1 MKLIH
6 CADLHLDSDMT
17 SNLTKEKAKERRTE
31 LLVTFQRMITYA
43 KENDVHHILISGDLY
58 DKKNISSTARN
69 VFLTAVTDNQDI
81 IFYYLKGNHDAESMF
96 IGMNKIPDNLKLFGT
111 EWTEYK
117 ITSEKDNVSN
127 ARENARDISDV
138 IKMDVP
144 NCEAYKYTF
153 TYYDSSLET
162 DLHSNVVW
170 IKTDKHI
177 YILDFEVILENKDKY
192 EPIFD
197 QITTSFKENN

>member
-1 MKLIH
+1 MCHNIFISLFIYKKILNFI
-6 CADLHLDSDMT
+6 
-17 SNLTKEKAKERRTE
+17 
-31 LLVTFQRMITYA
+31 VI
-43 KENDVHHILISGDLY
+43 ILILILLGFGIYSVYKYLTPVTVTSSNNEFSVQIPGKVDFKEAASGSSEYVLDLY
-58 DKKNISSTARN
+58 SLKDQMMLYSTIIDNVDNNISLEEA
-69 VFLTAVTDNQDI
+69 
-81 IFYYLKGNHDAESMF
+81 
-96 IGMNKIPDNLKLFGT
+96 
-111 EWTEYK
+111 

-138 IKMDVP
+138 IKIDVP

-177 YILDFEVILENKDKY
+177 YILDFEVVLENKDKY

>member
-1 MKLIH
+1 MKLKKVFIII
-6 CADLHLDSDMT
+6 
-17 SNLTKEKAKERRTE
+17 
-31 LLVTFQRMITYA
+31 VI
-43 KENDVHHILISGDLY
+43 ILILILLGFGIYSLYKYLTPVTVTSSNNEFSVQIPGKVDFKEAASGSSEYVLDLY
-58 DKKNISSTARN
+58 SLKDQMMLYSTIIDNVDNNISLEEA
-69 VFLTAVTDNQDI
+69 
-81 IFYYLKGNHDAESMF
+81 
-96 IGMNKIPDNLKLFGT
+96 
-111 EWTEYK
+111 

-138 IKMDVP
+138 IKIDVP

-177 YILDFEVILENKDKY
+177 YILDFEVVLENKDKY

-197 QITTSFKENN
+197 QVTTSFKENN

>member
-1 MKLIH
+1 MLYCSNFYNTIAIRIVIILLLI
-6 CADLHLDSDMT
+6 LLGFGIYSLYKYLTPVTVT
-17 SNLTKEKAKERRTE
+17 SSNNEFSIQIPGKVDFKEA
-31 LLVTFQRMITYA
+31 A
-43 KENDVHHILISGDLY
+43 SGSSEYVLDLY
-58 DKKNISSTARN
+58 SLKDQMMLYSTIIDNVDNNISLEEA
-69 VFLTAVTDNQDI
+69 
-81 IFYYLKGNHDAESMF
+81 
-96 IGMNKIPDNLKLFGT
+96 
-111 EWTEYK
+111 

-162 DLHSNVVW
+162 DLYSNVVW
-170 IKTDKHI
+170 IQTEKNT

-192 EPIFD
+192 TTIFD
-197 QITTSFKENN
+197 DIATSFKENN

>member
-1 MKLIH
+1 MKHKKIIITISIVLLLIV
-6 CADLHLDSDMT
+6 LGFGIYSLYKYLTPVTVT
-17 SNLTKEKAKERRTE
+17 SSNNEFSIQIPGKVDFKEA
-31 LLVTFQRMITYA
+31 A
-43 KENDVHHILISGDLY
+43 SGSSEYVLDLY
-58 DKKNISSTARN
+58 SLKDQMMLYSTIIDNVDNNISLEEA
-69 VFLTAVTDNQDI
+69 
-81 IFYYLKGNHDAESMF
+81 
-96 IGMNKIPDNLKLFGT
+96 
-111 EWTEYK
+111 

-162 DLHSNVVW
+162 DLYSNVVW
-170 IKTDKHI
+170 IQTEKNT

-192 EPIFD
+192 TTIFD
-197 QITTSFKENN
+197 DIATSFKENN

>member
-1 MKLIH
+1 MKLKKLFIII
-6 CADLHLDSDMT
+6 
-17 SNLTKEKAKERRTE
+17 
-31 LLVTFQRMITYA
+31 V
-43 KENDVHHILISGDLY
+43 VILILILLGFGIYSLYKYLTPVTVTSSNNEFSIQIPGKVDFKEAASGSSEYVLDLY
-58 DKKNISSTARN
+58 SLKDQMMLYSTIIDNVDNNISLEEA
-69 VFLTAVTDNQDI
+69 
-81 IFYYLKGNHDAESMF
+81 
-96 IGMNKIPDNLKLFGT
+96 
-111 EWTEYK
+111 

-192 EPIFD
+192 TTIFD
-197 QITTSFKENN
+197 DIATSFKENN

>member
-1 MKLIH
+1 MKLKKVFIII
-6 CADLHLDSDMT
+6 
-17 SNLTKEKAKERRTE
+17 
-31 LLVTFQRMITYA
+31 VI
-43 KENDVHHILISGDLY
+43 ILILILLGFGIYSLYKYLTPVTVTSSNNEFNIQIPGKVDFKEAASGSSEYVLDLY
-58 DKKNISSTARN
+58 SLKDQMMLYSTIIDNVDNNISLEEA
-69 VFLTAVTDNQDI
+69 
-81 IFYYLKGNHDAESMF
+81 
-96 IGMNKIPDNLKLFGT
+96 
-111 EWTEYK
+111 

-192 EPIFD
+192 TTIFD
-197 QITTSFKENN
+197 DIATSFKENN

>member
-1 MKLIH
+1 MKLKKVFIII
-6 CADLHLDSDMT
+6 
-17 SNLTKEKAKERRTE
+17 
-31 LLVTFQRMITYA
+31 VI
-43 KENDVHHILISGDLY
+43 ILILILLGFGIYSVYKYLTPVTVTSSNNEFSVQIPGKVDFKEAASGSSEYVLDLY
-58 DKKNISSTARN
+58 SLKDQMMLYSTIIDNVDNNISLEEA
-69 VFLTAVTDNQDI
+69 
-81 IFYYLKGNHDAESMF
+81 
-96 IGMNKIPDNLKLFGT
+96 
-111 EWTEYK
+111 

-162 DLHSNVVW
+162 DLYSNVVW
-170 IKTDKHI
+170 IQTEKNT

-192 EPIFD
+192 TTIFD
-197 QITTSFKENN
+197 DIATSFKENN

>member
-1 MKLIH
+1 MKLKKVFIII
-6 CADLHLDSDMT
+6 
-17 SNLTKEKAKERRTE
+17 
-31 LLVTFQRMITYA
+31 VI
-43 KENDVHHILISGDLY
+43 ILILILLGFGIYSLYKYLTPVTVTSSNNEFSIQIPGKVDFKEAASGSSEYVLDLY
-58 DKKNISSTARN
+58 SLKDQMMLYSTIIDNAENNIS
-69 VFLTAVTDNQDI
+69 LEEAV
-81 IFYYLKGNHDAESMF
+81 
-96 IGMNKIPDNLKLFGT
+96 
-111 EWTEYK
+111 
-117 ITSEKDNVSN
+117 TSEKDNVLN
-127 ARENARDISDV
+127 ARENARDISDI
-138 IKMDVP
+138 IKIDVP

-177 YILDFEVILENKDKY
+177 YILDFEVILENKAKY

>member
-1 MKLIH
+1 MKLKKVFIII
-6 CADLHLDSDMT
+6 
-17 SNLTKEKAKERRTE
+17 
-31 LLVTFQRMITYA
+31 VI
-43 KENDVHHILISGDLY
+43 ILILILLGFGIYSLYKYLTPVTVTSSNNEFSIQIPGKVDFKEAASGSSEYVLDLY
-58 DKKNISSTARN
+58 SLKDQMMLYSTIIDNVDNNISLEEA
-69 VFLTAVTDNQDI
+69 
-81 IFYYLKGNHDAESMF
+81 
-96 IGMNKIPDNLKLFGT
+96 
-111 EWTEYK
+111 

-138 IKMDVP
+138 IKIDVP

-177 YILDFEVILENKDKY
+177 YILDFEVVLENKDKY

>member
-1 MKLIH
+1 MKLKKVFIII
-6 CADLHLDSDMT
+6 
-17 SNLTKEKAKERRTE
+17 
-31 LLVTFQRMITYA
+31 VI
-43 KENDVHHILISGDLY
+43 ILILILLGFGIYSLYKYLTPVTVTSSNNEFSIQIPGKVDFKEAASGSSEYVLDLY
-58 DKKNISSTARN
+58 SLKDQMMLYSTIIDNVDNNISLEEA
-69 VFLTAVTDNQDI
+69 
-81 IFYYLKGNHDAESMF
+81 
-96 IGMNKIPDNLKLFGT
+96 
-111 EWTEYK
+111 

-162 DLHSNVVW
+162 DLYSNVVW

-192 EPIFD
+192 TTIFD
-197 QITTSFKENN
+197 DIATSFKENN

>member
-1 MKLIH
+1 MKLKKVFIII
-6 CADLHLDSDMT
+6 
-17 SNLTKEKAKERRTE
+17 
-31 LLVTFQRMITYA
+31 VI
-43 KENDVHHILISGDLY
+43 ILILILLGFGIYSLYKYLTPVTVTSSNNEFSIQIPGKVDFKEAASGSSEYVLDLY
-58 DKKNISSTARN
+58 SLKDQMMLYSTIIDNVDNNISLEEA
-69 VFLTAVTDNQDI
+69 
-81 IFYYLKGNHDAESMF
+81 
-96 IGMNKIPDNLKLFGT
+96 
-111 EWTEYK
+111 

-177 YILDFEVILENKDKY
+177 YILDFEVILENKDK
-192 EPIFD
+192 
-197 QITTSFKENN
+197 

>member
-1 MKLIH
+1 MKLKKLFIII
-6 CADLHLDSDMT
+6 
-17 SNLTKEKAKERRTE
+17 
-31 LLVTFQRMITYA
+31 VI
-43 KENDVHHILISGDLY
+43 ILILILLGFGIYSLYKYLTPVTVTSSNNEFSIQIPGKVDFKEAASGSSEYVLDLY
-58 DKKNISSTARN
+58 SLKDQMMLYSTIIDNVDNNISLEEA
-69 VFLTAVTDNQDI
+69 
-81 IFYYLKGNHDAESMF
+81 
-96 IGMNKIPDNLKLFGT
+96 
-111 EWTEYK
+111 

>member
-1 MKLIH
+1 MKLKKVFIII
-6 CADLHLDSDMT
+6 
-17 SNLTKEKAKERRTE
+17 
-31 LLVTFQRMITYA
+31 VI
-43 KENDVHHILISGDLY
+43 ILILILLGFGIYSLYKYLTPVTVTSSNNEFSVQIPGKVDFKEAASGSSEYVLDLY
-58 DKKNISSTARN
+58 SLKDQMMLYSTIIDNVDNNISLEEA
-69 VFLTAVTDNQDI
+69 
-81 IFYYLKGNHDAESMF
+81 
-96 IGMNKIPDNLKLFGT
+96 
-111 EWTEYK
+111 

-127 ARENARDISDV
+127 ARENAKDISDV
-138 IKMDVP
+138 IKIDVP

-177 YILDFEVILENKDKY
+177 YILDFEVVLENKDKY

>member
-1 MKLIH
+1 MKLKKVFIII
-6 CADLHLDSDMT
+6 
-17 SNLTKEKAKERRTE
+17 
-31 LLVTFQRMITYA
+31 VI
-43 KENDVHHILISGDLY
+43 ILILILLGFGIYSLYKYLTPVTVTSSNNEFSIQIPGKVDFKEAASGSSEYVLDLY
-58 DKKNISSTARN
+58 SLNDQMMLYSTIIDNVDNNISLEEA
-69 VFLTAVTDNQDI
+69 
-81 IFYYLKGNHDAESMF
+81 
-96 IGMNKIPDNLKLFGT
+96 
-111 EWTEYK
+111 

-177 YILDFEVILENKDKY
+177 YILDFEVVLENKDKY

>member
-1 MKLIH
+1 MKLKKVFIII
-6 CADLHLDSDMT
+6 
-17 SNLTKEKAKERRTE
+17 
-31 LLVTFQRMITYA
+31 VI
-43 KENDVHHILISGDLY
+43 ILILILLGFGIYSVYKYLTPVTVTSSNNEFSIQIPGKVDFKEAASGSSEYVLDLY
-58 DKKNISSTARN
+58 SLKDQMMLYSTIIDNVDNNISLEEA
-69 VFLTAVTDNQDI
+69 
-81 IFYYLKGNHDAESMF
+81 
-96 IGMNKIPDNLKLFGT
+96 
-111 EWTEYK
+111 

-177 YILDFEVILENKDKY
+177 YILDFEVVLENKDKY

>member
-1 MKLIH
+1 MKLKKVFIII
-6 CADLHLDSDMT
+6 
-17 SNLTKEKAKERRTE
+17 
-31 LLVTFQRMITYA
+31 VI
-43 KENDVHHILISGDLY
+43 ILILILLGFGIYSVYKYLTPVTVTSSNNEFSVQIPGKVDFKEAASGSSEYVLDLY
-58 DKKNISSTARN
+58 SLKDQMMLYSTIIDNVDNNISLEEA
-69 VFLTAVTDNQDI
+69 
-81 IFYYLKGNHDAESMF
+81 
-96 IGMNKIPDNLKLFGT
+96 
-111 EWTEYK
+111 

-138 IKMDVP
+138 IKIDVP

-177 YILDFEVILENKDKY
+177 YILDFEVVLENKDKY

>member
-1 MKLIH
+1 MKLKKLFIII
-6 CADLHLDSDMT
+6 
-17 SNLTKEKAKERRTE
+17 
-31 LLVTFQRMITYA
+31 VI
-43 KENDVHHILISGDLY
+43 ILILILLGFGIYSLYKYLTPVTVTSSNNEFSIQIPGKVDFKEAASGSSEYVLDLY
-58 DKKNISSTARN
+58 SLKDQMMLYSTIIDNVDNNISLEEA
-69 VFLTAVTDNQDI
+69 
-81 IFYYLKGNHDAESMF
+81 
-96 IGMNKIPDNLKLFGT
+96 
-111 EWTEYK
+111 

-192 EPIFD
+192 TTIFD
-197 QITTSFKENN
+197 DIATSFKENN

>member
-1 MKLIH
+1 MKLKKVFIII
-6 CADLHLDSDMT
+6 
-17 SNLTKEKAKERRTE
+17 
-31 LLVTFQRMITYA
+31 VI
-43 KENDVHHILISGDLY
+43 ILILILLGFGIYSLYKYLTPVTVTSSNNEFSIQIPGKVDFKEAASGSSEYVLDLY
-58 DKKNISSTARN
+58 SLKDQMMLYSTIIDNVDNNISLEEA
-69 VFLTAVTDNQDI
+69 
-81 IFYYLKGNHDAESMF
+81 
-96 IGMNKIPDNLKLFGT
+96 
-111 EWTEYK
+111 

-177 YILDFEVILENKDKY
+177 YILDFEVIFENKDKY

>member
-1 MKLIH
+1 MKLKKVFI
-6 CADLHLDSDMT
+6 
-17 SNLTKEKAKERRTE
+17 
-31 LLVTFQRMITYA
+31 IIII
-43 KENDVHHILISGDLY
+43 ILILILLGFGIYSLYKYLTPVTVTSSNNEFSIQIPGKVDFKEAASGSSEYVLDLY
-58 DKKNISSTARN
+58 SLKDQMMLYSTIIDNVDNNISLEEA
-69 VFLTAVTDNQDI
+69 
-81 IFYYLKGNHDAESMF
+81 
-96 IGMNKIPDNLKLFGT
+96 
-111 EWTEYK
+111 

>member
-1 MKLIH
+1 MKLKKVFIII
-6 CADLHLDSDMT
+6 
-17 SNLTKEKAKERRTE
+17 
-31 LLVTFQRMITYA
+31 VI
-43 KENDVHHILISGDLY
+43 ILILILLGFGIYSLYKYLTPVTVTSSNNEFSIQIPGKVDFKEAASGSSEYVLDLY
-58 DKKNISSTARN
+58 SLKDQMMLYSTIIDNVDNNISLEEA
-69 VFLTAVTDNQDI
+69 
-81 IFYYLKGNHDAESMF
+81 
-96 IGMNKIPDNLKLFGT
+96 
-111 EWTEYK
+111 

-162 DLHSNVVW
+162 DLYSNVVW
-170 IKTDKHI
+170 IQTEKNT

-192 EPIFD
+192 TTIFD
-197 QITTSFKENN
+197 DISTSFKENN

>member
-1 MKLIH
+1 MKLKKVFIII
-6 CADLHLDSDMT
+6 
-17 SNLTKEKAKERRTE
+17 
-31 LLVTFQRMITYA
+31 VI
-43 KENDVHHILISGDLY
+43 ILILILLGFGIYSLYKYLTPVTVTSSNNEFSVQIPGKVDFKEAASGSSEYVLDLY
-58 DKKNISSTARN
+58 SLKDQMMLYSTIIDNVDNNISLEEA
-69 VFLTAVTDNQDI
+69 
-81 IFYYLKGNHDAESMF
+81 
-96 IGMNKIPDNLKLFGT
+96 
-111 EWTEYK
+111 

-138 IKMDVP
+138 IKIDVP

-177 YILDFEVILENKDKY
+177 YILDFEVVLENKDKY

>member
-1 MKLIH
+1 MKLKKVFIII
-6 CADLHLDSDMT
+6 
-17 SNLTKEKAKERRTE
+17 
-31 LLVTFQRMITYA
+31 VI
-43 KENDVHHILISGDLY
+43 ILILILLGFGIYSLYKYLTPVTVTSSNNEFSIQIPGKVDFKEAASGSSEYVLDLY
-58 DKKNISSTARN
+58 SLKDQMMLYSTIIDNFDNNISLEEA
-69 VFLTAVTDNQDI
+69 
-81 IFYYLKGNHDAESMF
+81 
-96 IGMNKIPDNLKLFGT
+96 
-111 EWTEYK
+111 

-127 ARENARDISDV
+127 ARENAKDISDV

>member
-1 MKLIH
+1 MKLKKVFIII
-6 CADLHLDSDMT
+6 
-17 SNLTKEKAKERRTE
+17 
-31 LLVTFQRMITYA
+31 VI
-43 KENDVHHILISGDLY
+43 ILILILLGFGIYSLYKYLTPVTVKSSNNEFSIQIPGKVDFKEAASGSSEYVLDLY
-58 DKKNISSTARN
+58 SLKDQMMLYSTIIDNVDNNISLEEA
-69 VFLTAVTDNQDI
+69 
-81 IFYYLKGNHDAESMF
+81 
-96 IGMNKIPDNLKLFGT
+96 
-111 EWTEYK
+111 

-162 DLHSNVVW
+162 DLYSNIVW
-170 IKTDKHI
+170 IQTKKNT

-192 EPIFD
+192 TTIFD
-197 QITTSFKENN
+197 DIATSFKENN

>member
-1 MKLIH
+1 MKLKKVFTII
-6 CADLHLDSDMT
+6 
-17 SNLTKEKAKERRTE
+17 
-31 LLVTFQRMITYA
+31 VI
-43 KENDVHHILISGDLY
+43 ILILILLGFGIYSLYKYLTPVTVTSSNNEFSVQIPGKVDFKEAASGSSEYVLDLY
-58 DKKNISSTARN
+58 SLKDQMMLYSTIIDNVDNNISLEEA
-69 VFLTAVTDNQDI
+69 
-81 IFYYLKGNHDAESMF
+81 
-96 IGMNKIPDNLKLFGT
+96 
-111 EWTEYK
+111 

-138 IKMDVP
+138 IKIDVP

>member
-1 MKLIH
+1 MKLKKVFIII
-6 CADLHLDSDMT
+6 
-17 SNLTKEKAKERRTE
+17 
-31 LLVTFQRMITYA
+31 VI
-43 KENDVHHILISGDLY
+43 ILILILLGFGIYSLYKYLTPVTVTSSNNEFSIQIPGKVDFKEAASGSSEYVLDLY
-58 DKKNISSTARN
+58 SLKDQMMLYSTIIDNVDNNISLEEA
-69 VFLTAVTDNQDI
+69 
-81 IFYYLKGNHDAESMF
+81 
-96 IGMNKIPDNLKLFGT
+96 
-111 EWTEYK
+111 

-170 IKTDKHI
+170 IKTDKHT